1 MTMGFCELDSFV
13 KKFVSLWR
21 SGCEA
26 NLQVQSRTGNAYVN
40 LQLGLGQADV
50 HVHPPAA
57 GDGGRRGGG
66 PARQR
71 RRTRREA
78 ERQSRSDAVQAD
90 RVFIDN
96 REDIKGMSTEEVN
109 DIVSKESI
117 EVNIAENALEIDEN
131 DHKVEKVPE
140 KEVSERVVEE
150 ETETIVDNSALENC
164 EIKYEVEKVPEKE
177 VSEKVVEEDTEN
189 IVDSAEEVTDTAAV
203 AIASKGSWENAVPP
217 VVKIHA
223 TAVIDNSPNEAITN
237 DDINSVSKILTN
249 RDHLAQNI
257 VNIEYTNVSTREFRE
272 KFKHSV
278 GIVISVKTCNL
289 WEGARSYIYRHTGRD
304 TWTLRNGSVVNIA
317 RIHQK

>member
-26 NLQVQSRTGNAYVN
+26 NLQVQSRAGNAYVN

-50 HVHPPAA
+50 HVHPSAA

-78 ERQSRSDAVQAD
+78 ERQSRSDAEQ
-90 RVFIDN
+90 VFIEN
-96 REDIKGMSTEEVN
+96 RNDFKTMSTEEVN

-131 DHKVEKVPE
+131 DQRKVLE

-164 EIKYEVEKVPEKE
+164 EIKYDVEKVPEKE

-217 VVKIHA
+217 VVKIYA

-257 VNIEYTNVSTREFRE
+257 VNIEYTYVSTREFRE

-278 GIVISVKTCNL
+278 GLVISVQTCNL
-289 WEGARSYIYRHTGRD
+289 WEGARSYIYKHTGRD
-304 TWTLRNGSVVNIA
+304 TWTLRNGSVVDIV